1 VLQEKKARKK
11 RMKFNIH
18 AGHNPD
24 GKVACGA
31 VGLIRESTA
40 ARAVKEEVV
49 RQLAALG
56 HEVHDCTCDDGTS
69 QSDVL
74 TKIVKKC
81 NANKVDWDISIHLNS
96 GANDTTGNGKT
107 TGVEAYIFSE
117 TTAGAREKAQ
127 SICNAIEA
135 LGFKNRGVK
144 VNGKLYVLK
153 KTNAPAIL
161 IECCFVDD
169 ADDVALFDA
178 KEVATAIVY
187 GLTGQKYVETI
198 ESAETDADAASDGA
212 ETTTGDASAL
222 YRVQVGAYS
231 VKSNAENMAAKLKAA
246 GFDAAIVRA

>member
-1 VLQEKKARKK
+1 
-11 RMKFNIH
+11 MKFNVH

-24 GKVACGA
+24 GKAACGA
-31 VGLIRESTA
+31 IGLIKESTA

-49 RQLAALG
+49 KQLAGLG
-56 HEVHDCTCDDGTS
+56 HEVHDCTVDNGTS

-81 NANKVDWDISIHLNS
+81 NTNKVDWDISIHLNS
-96 GANDTTGNGKT
+96 GSNDTTGNGKT

-117 TTAGAREKAQ
+117 TTTGARAKAQ
-127 SICNAIEA
+127 SICDAIA
-135 LGFKNRGVK
+135 TLGFKNRGVK
-144 VNGKLYVLK
+144 VNSKLYVLK

-178 KEVATAIVY
+178 KEVASAIVY
-187 GLTGQKYVETI
+187 GLTGQKYVEAS
-198 ESAETDADAASDGA
+198 ESVEPDAEAVVDGA

-231 VKSNAENMAAKLKAA
+231 VKSNAEGMKAKLKAA
-246 GFDAAIVRA
+246 GFDAAIVRS